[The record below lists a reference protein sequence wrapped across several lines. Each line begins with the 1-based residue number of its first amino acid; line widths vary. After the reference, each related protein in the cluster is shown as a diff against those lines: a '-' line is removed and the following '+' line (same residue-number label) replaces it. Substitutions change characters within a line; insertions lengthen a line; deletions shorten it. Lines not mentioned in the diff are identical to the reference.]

1 MLSRTGGDSGE
12 PGGWALLAALDLPAA
27 VLDAGGVLRRSN
39 AALRRLAGPARSL
52 GEGRPL
58 ALVLDPPSRH
68 LLAQHLTEAAL
79 GGRPAAF
86 DVSLTVVPG
95 QAAPRLRLHL
105 LPLGPRPG
113 PGLILLRAD
122 DVTVQATAEA
132 AGRAEVRFAVIGR
145 VAGGIAHDFN
155 NLLGVIS
162 GAAADLMAAMPEA
175 RTAEDL
181 RAIAAAADRGARLVR
196 SLLGAA
202 GQQVLQP
209 RPIGLGAVLTEA
221 APLLRRLLG
230 PDGGLDLVLA
240 PDVRRV
246 QIDPAQLDQVLLNL
260 TANARDA
267 MPGGGRLRIALDE
280 ALLLR
285 PATIGNATIPPGRW
299 VTLTFQDSGP
309 GIASEVLPHVLEPFV
324 TTRRAQGGTGLGLA
338 TVNGV
343 MLQSGGHLAVESPPG
358 EGARFTLFLPR
369 AAASEPVAIPAE
381 APPPAAAG
389 LLLVEDEAPLRRLS
403 ERSLARAGHSVTVAE
418 DAEAALDLV
427 AAGLRPGLVV
437 SDVSLPGMDGLALV
451 RALRATQPGLPAL
464 LVSGYA
470 AAALGVDLAA
480 ERIGF
485 LAKPFSPAELVAA
498 CQVAALRTM

>member
-1 MLSRTGGDSGE
+1 MLSRTGGDAGD
-12 PGGWALLAALDLPAA
+12 PGGWAMLAALDLPAA
-27 VLDAGGVLRRSN
+27 VLDTGGVVRRSN

-52 GEGRPL
+52 GDGRPL
-58 ALVLDPPSRH
+58 AVVLDPPSRH

-79 GGRPAAF
+79 GGQPTAF
-86 DVSLTVVPG
+86 EVVLTVVPG
-95 QAAPRLRLHL
+95 EAAPRLRLHL
-105 LPLGPRPG
+105 LPLGPG
-113 PGLILLRAD
+113 SILLRAE
-122 DVTVQATAEA
+122 DVSAQAASQA
-132 AGRAEVRFAVIGR
+132 AGQAQLRFAVIGR

-155 NLLGVIS
+155 NLLGVIN
-162 GAAADLMAAMPEA
+162 GAAADLMAAMPDA
-175 RTAEDL
+175 AAAEDL

-202 GQQVLQP
+202 GQQVLRP
-209 RPIGLGAVLTEA
+209 RPTDLGAVLAEA

-230 PDGGLDLVLA
+230 PGGALDLHLA
-240 PDVRRV
+240 PDVRQV
-246 QIDPAQLDQVLLNL
+246 LIDPAQLDQVLLNL

-267 MPGGGRLRIALDE
+267 MSSGSPGSGRLRIALDE
-280 ALLLR
+280 ALLVR
-285 PATIGNATIPPGRW
+285 PATMGATTIPPGRW

-309 GIASEVLPHVLEPFV
+309 GIAPEVLGRVLEPFV

-338 TVNGV
+338 TVNGIV
-343 MLQSGGHLAVESPPG
+343 LQSGGHLAVESPPG

-369 AAASEPVAIPAE
+369 AAPREPVAAPVAAAPAT
-381 APPPAAAG
+381 AG

-403 ERSLARAGHSVTVAE
+403 ERSLTRAGHAVTTAE
-418 DAEAALDLV
+418 DAETALDLV

-437 SDVSLPGMDGLALV
+437 SDVSLPGMDGLALI
-451 RALRATQPGLPAL
+451 RALRETQPGLPAL

-485 LAKPFSPAELVAA
+485 LAKPFSPAELLAA
-498 CQVAALRTM
+498 CQNTASRTI